1 MCLVPKR
8 FWKGT
13 PSPLAFPTNSL
24 KPERSFVTPF
34 PRSFNRNDTLA
45 PCEGTPVLTVK
56 SLDVRSV
63 ISDGGTVWLSDD
75 LQAFSI
81 IEPAVRSLGFCGG
94 NKKQTRPQLISLVL
108 GKGQAAFN

>member
-1 MCLVPKR
+1 MTL
-8 FWKGT
+8 
-13 PSPLAFPTNSL
+13 FPQ
-24 KPERSFVTPF
+24 
-34 PRSFNRNDTLA
+34 SFNRNDTLA

-63 ISDGGTVWLSDD
+63 IRTTVWFSDD

-81 IEPAVRSLGFCGG
+81 IKPAVRSLGFCGG

-108 GKGQAAFN
+108 GKGQVAFN